1 MIQNKTTWEM
11 FKTIY
16 YLEPKYVG
24 KNINKTVLIWVCSN
38 VATNE
43 NRLQKCWVLN

>member
-1 MIQNKTTWEM
+1 MIQNKTTWET

-16 YLEPKYVG
+16 YLKPVCVS
-24 KNINKTVLIWVCSN
+24 KNINKIVPIWVCSN

-43 NRLQKCWVLN
+43 KRLCRGRVLN